1 VDASY
6 ASHADLK
13 SHTGYCFSLSDGP
26 GGMFFARTVKQTNVT
41 LSSTECENCAAVE
54 ATKEVLWFRQILSEL
69 GFQQEEPTVVHEDSA
84 SMIALAEAF
93 SGNHKRVKH
102 YMVRI
107 NFLIEQVK
115 NKVIKMKHVS
125 SEANVADILTKPLG
139 PCDFIRLRE
148 LLLGN

>member
-1 VDASY
+1 
-6 ASHADLK
+6 
-13 SHTGYCFSLSDGP
+13 
-26 GGMFFARTVKQTNVT
+26 
-41 LSSTECENCAAVE
+41 
-54 ATKEVLWFRQILSEL
+54 LSEL

-93 SGNHKRVKH
+93 NGNHKRVKY

-148 LLLGN
+148 LFLGN